1 MEILKIPG
9 FTVRNAVLEDCHR
22 IRPLQEQISQLHF
35 QRRPDIFKNEVRTYT
50 ETQFQQWL
58 NSPAHVLLI
67 AEADGEIAGYAISWV
82 IQYREH
88 PTYRDF
94 DSFYIDDL
102 CVLEKFRRQ
111 GIGRALIEHCKK
123 EAKLRNCKNVDL
135 GVWSFNK
142 DAIAFYESCGLRER
156 TRRMEMD
163 LEA

>member
-1 MEILKIPG
+1 MEVLNG
-9 FTVRNAVLEDCHR
+9 LSFTVRNAVLEDCHR
-22 IRPLQEQISQLHF
+22 ILPLQTQISKLHF
-35 QRRPDIFKNEVRTYT
+35 EGRSDIFKNEVRTYT

-58 NSPAHVLLI
+58 DSPAHVLLI
-67 AEADGEIAGYAISWV
+67 AEVKGEIAGYAFSWV

-94 DSFYIDDL
+94 DSFYIDDI

-111 GIGRALIEHCKK
+111 GIGRALIERCKE

-156 TRRMEMD
+156 TKRMEFD
-163 LEA
+163 LEG